1 MLLESI
7 WKFATLLCM
16 NYTSGIWL
24 ISSSYFRKDL
34 YLNRQLKQSMHTI
47 ISVVIQA
54 LIFAKRYGL
63 LAKTADPAKVS
74 EKRGSFI

>member
-1 MLLESI
+1 
-7 WKFATLLCM
+7 
-16 NYTSGIWL
+16 
-24 ISSSYFRKDL
+24 
-34 YLNRQLKQSMHTI
+34 MHTI